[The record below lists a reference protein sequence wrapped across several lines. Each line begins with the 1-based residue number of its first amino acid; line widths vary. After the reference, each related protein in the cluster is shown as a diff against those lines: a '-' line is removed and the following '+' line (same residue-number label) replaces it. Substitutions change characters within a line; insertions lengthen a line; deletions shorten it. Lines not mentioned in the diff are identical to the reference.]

1 MAINDMIVRDSRPGT
16 RAAVWEIR
24 EFRGRAGLER
34 LEEDWRRIWAAL
46 PLRTSFMSFE
56 ACAAHVD
63 HIMADPDRLRCLA
76 LGDGREV
83 RGICLLEPRMDVR
96 LGMPVPAWGVLWLK
110 HSHQAEVLCADD
122 EARRHFLPALAAHV
136 RREPEGRP
144 LLVLG
149 PLPSGSPFW
158 EGLRRVGPSCQD
170 PKESV
175 RFMDCASPYGD
186 LLAGLSGNFR
196 RNLNTARK
204 RLAALA
210 NVHFVTAREPQ
221 ELEREFSTFLE
232 VEASSWKGPAGTA
245 VKYRGNLPTFFATLA
260 GTLRGESDRFEIH
273 ALYAEGRCLA
283 SILGTRTG
291 AVFSALK
298 TAYDPAF
305 ARVSSGQV
313 LLARVIELCCADP
326 EIQRLDLVSDA
337 PWLRGWRTE
346 QVTLQLAYVGTGG
359 WRGRLLTALLQLRFG
374 PVRRLARWLR
384 ERKALSRIQL

>member
-1 MAINDMIVRDSRPGT
+1 MVITDMDVRDSRTRT

-24 EFRGRAGLER
+24 EFRGRAGLDR
-34 LEEDWRRIWAAL
+34 LEEDWRRIWAGL

-63 HIMADPDRLRCLA
+63 HIMAEPDALRCLA
-76 LGDGREV
+76 LVDGLQV
-83 RGICLLEPRMDVR
+83 RGICLLEPRRDVR
-96 LGMPVPAWGVLWLK
+96 LGVPVPVWGVLWLK
-110 HSHQAEVLCADD
+110 HGPQADVLCADD
-122 EARRHFLPALAAHV
+122 EARRRFLPALAAHV

-149 PLPSGSPFW
+149 PLPSASPFW
-158 EGLRRVGPSCQD
+158 EGLRHLAPPCLD

-175 RFMDCASPYGD
+175 RFMDCGTPYGE
-186 LLAGLSGNFR
+186 LVAGLSANFR

-210 NVHFVTAREPQ
+210 DVHFVTAREP
-221 ELEREFSTFLE
+221 EDLERELATFLE

-245 VKYRGNLPTFFATLA
+245 VKFRRRQPAFFAALA
-260 GTLRGESDRFEIH
+260 GRLQGEAGRFEIH

-313 LLARVIELCCADP
+313 LLARVIELCCGDP
-326 EIQRLDLVSDA
+326 VIQRLDLVSDA

-346 QVTLQLAYVGTGG
+346 QVTLHLAYVGIQG
-359 WRGRLLTALLQLRFG
+359 WRGRALTALLRLRFG
-374 PVRRLARWLR
+374 PMRRLARWLR
-384 ERKALSRIQL
+384 ERKASTP

>member
-1 MAINDMIVRDSRPGT
+1 
-16 RAAVWEIR
+16 
-24 EFRGRAGLER
+24 
-34 LEEDWRRIWAAL
+34 
-46 PLRTSFMSFE
+46 MSFE

-63 HIMADPDRLRCLA
+63 HIMGEPDQLRCLA

-110 HSHQAEVLCADD
+110 HGHQADVLCADD
-122 EARRHFLPALAAHV
+122 EARRRFLPALAAHV

-158 EGLRRVGPSCQD
+158 EGLRSLGPPCLD

-175 RFMDCASPYGD
+175 RFMDCGSPYGE

-196 RNLNTARK
+196 HNLNTARK

-210 NVHFVTAREPQ
+210 DVHFVIAREPR

-232 VEASSWKGPAGTA
+232 VEASSWKGTAGTA
-245 VKYRGNLPTFFATLA
+245 VKFRRRQPAFFAALA
-260 GTLRGESDRFEIH
+260 GTLQGETDRFEIH

-313 LLARVIELCCADP
+313 LLARVIELCCGDP
-326 EIQRLDLVSDA
+326 EIQRIDLVSDA

-359 WRGRLLTALLQLRFG
+359 WRGRALTALLRLRFG
-374 PVRRLARWLR
+374 PVRRLGRWLR
-384 ERKALSRIQL
+384 ERKALSRIPL